1 MTVYAIAQLKI
12 HDRPLYNRYLER
24 FMAVLKQ
31 YNGRLLVADDAPR
44 VLRGDAQ
51 MDKVVVLSFADEE
64 AFRAWGASPEYI
76 EMSKDRDASSDATIL
91 FVKGIDQR

>member
-1 MTVYAIAQLKI
+1 MTVYAIAQLRI

-24 FMAVLKQ
+24 FMDVLKRHK
-31 YNGRLLVADDAPR
+31 GRLLAADDAPR
-44 VLRGDAQ
+44 VLKGDAR

-76 EMSKDRDASSDATIL
+76 EISKDRDASSDATIL
-91 FVKGIDQR
+91 LVRGVD